1 MLRRI
6 ITVLALGTISLFIAP
21 AAIPAHA
28 NPVSQE
34 TVLHGN
40 SAMGPLDLDGTWACS
55 VPSGYVWDQVEPTGA
70 CGSLKYRYRL
80 RTPVNG
86 LWACAIPFGWTYDSI
101 RFTSVCG
108 STGPYQYRLLG

>member
-6 ITVLALGTISLFIAP
+6 ITVLALGTVSLLIAP
-21 AAIPAHA
+21 VAIPAFA

-34 TVLHGN
+34 TVLNGN
-40 SAMGPLDLDGTWACS
+40 SATGALDLDGTWACS
-55 VPSGYVWDQVEPTGA
+55 VPSGYTWDQVERTSA
-70 CGSLKYRYRL
+70 CGSLSYRYRL

-101 RFTSVCG
+101 RSTSVCG